1 MQSVNTLF
9 HQKATGAVRGITTR
23 CLISWLKVFNEN
35 ITFFTIGTS
44 TIGGTDVI
52 RGDNS
57 VIQEWDKYRYE
68 DFANRIISVEY
79 DRQSELPQS
88 PVTLAMADVTLD
100 NHDDLFTPEN
110 TSSPYYGYLKAAR
123 PIKLYVGFNHAYDMP
138 VFVGLTEGRPV
149 VDEKSKTV
157 KLHCIDFL
165 RSIMNIKLEEEIIY
179 EDMRID
185 QIISALL
192 QSVGG
197 LLTSQ
202 YQLDYATTTIPFA
215 YFKKESTLGDALR
228 ELVEAELGS
237 LYMDEVGV
245 IRFENRTNWN
255 SKTRVWGFDKSQVL
269 DISTPADDKIINVC
283 IVKARPRSVQANQL
297 LWETANSIELAP
309 SADTE
314 VFANFK
320 DDYGDLP
327 VTTVDDPLYLTGAS
341 TSLYATNTD
350 RDSNGDANSTAVSLI
365 STDQFST
372 GFKMVFRNTSTST
385 MYLTQLE
392 LWARPAKVTN
402 DIFLRLEDTSSIGT
416 NREGF
421 DERIFEIDNDY
432 IQDSGAANTIAQMVL
447 TDNSLPNAKRTML
460 VKGLPQLQVGDVVG
474 YKDLKVNE
482 AYFVTR
488 INGII
493 NKGSGFQQTIE
504 VSKRTL
510 RSYFRIGISTIG
522 GTDVIGP

>member
-9 HQKATGAVRGITTR
+9 HEKATGAVRGITTR
-23 CLISWLKVFNEN
+23 CLISWLKQFDSN
-35 ITFFTIGTS
+35 ITFFTIGQS
-44 TIGGTDVI
+44 VIGGTDVI

-68 DFANRIISVEY
+68 DFASRILSMEY
-79 DRQSELPQS
+79 DRSSELPES
-88 PVTLAMADVTLD
+88 PVTLAMADIVLD
-100 NHDDLFTPEN
+100 NHDDLFTPDN
-110 TSSPYYGYLKAAR
+110 TSSPYYGYLKGQR
-123 PIKLYVGFNHAYDMP
+123 PIKMFVGFNHAYDMP
-138 VFVGLTEGRPV
+138 VFVGVTEGRPQ

-157 KLHCIDFL
+157 KIHCIDFL
-165 RSIMNIKLEEEIIY
+165 KSIMNIKLEEEIIY
-179 EDMRID
+179 EDLRID

-202 YQLDYATTTIPFA
+202 FQLDTATTTIPFA

-228 ELVEAELGS
+228 ELTEAELGS
-237 LYMDEVGV
+237 LYLDEVGV

-269 DISTPADDKIINVC
+269 EISTPADDKIKNVC

-297 LWETANSIELAP
+297 LWETANAIELAAG
-309 SADTE
+309 ADTE

-327 VTTVDDPLYLTGAS
+327 VTTVDDPEYLTSAD

-350 RDSNGDANSTAVSLI
+350 RDGNGETGFADVSLV

-372 GFKMVFRNTSTST
+372 AFKMVFHNSSSSPV
-385 MYLTQLE
+385 YLTQLE

-402 DIFLRLEDTSSIGT
+402 DVFLRLEDTASIGT

-447 TDNSLPNAKRTML
+447 TDNSQANARRTML
-460 VKGLPQLQVGDVVG
+460 IKGLPQLQVGDVVG
-474 YKDLKVNE
+474 YKDLKINE

-493 NKGSGFQQTIE
+493 NKGSGFRQTIE

-510 RSYFRIGISTIG
+510 QQYFRIGISTIG